1 MGLLM
6 DLKFFSGDEM
16 NQLKVIRTSINQV
29 GNTLESAFVWV
40 SLFKRDHDDS
50 KYYKKVVDDYSYC
63 SIINYRYKIVDH
75 AKKAAKIYKEII
87 QDAGTSPDIDS
98 AFFTNVA
105 KAYPE

>member
-1 MGLLM
+1 M

-50 KYYKKVVDDYSYC
+50 KYYKKVVDDYS
-63 SIINYRYKIVDH
+63 
-75 AKKAAKIYKEII
+75 
-87 QDAGTSPDIDS
+87 
-98 AFFTNVA
+98 
-105 KAYPE
+105 

>member
-1 MGLLM
+1 
-6 DLKFFSGDEM
+6 
-16 NQLKVIRTSINQV
+16 
-29 GNTLESAFVWV
+29 
-40 SLFKRDHDDS
+40 
-50 KYYKKVVDDYSYC
+50 VVDDYSYC